1 MLSRSEGNDVYAVT
15 SRGIKIF
22 IISLPHLYEEFW
34 SSTDRFALVV
44 EIKRVASDRGIIM
57 FVTDFPAS
65 FPRVSARNQGPSRA
79 HSVAARKTIRCFRSP
94 RPLRSDAPKAYDHLV
109 TFHTSKEI
117 SSQIKMQLNLC
128 NRGHRAQ

>member
-1 MLSRSEGNDVYAVT
+1 MKNVDTRKNLVFQAFSTLFRFVLSRSEGNDVYAVT
-15 SRGIKIF
+15 SKGIKIF

-79 HSVAARKTIRCFRSP
+79 HSDAEPAKQSAVFEAPDPYDQMHP
-94 RPLRSDAPKAYDHLV
+94 RR
-109 TFHTSKEI
+109 TTT
-117 SSQIKMQLNLC
+117 
-128 NRGHRAQ
+128 